1 MVEAIAPAQPEFVHL
16 HVHSEYS
23 LLDGSIKVK
32 KLVKELAA
40 RGASAAALTDHDGMH
55 GAVEYYLECLKE
67 KINGIIGYEANLPPL
82 ILTDAKCSFHL
93 ILLAES
99 NQGYANIVKLCSF
112 ANTTGKN
119 ALGADSV
126 VVSWEALKE
135 YREGIICL
143 TSCLKG
149 ELQQLLLNREHDKAE
164 LFLDQLISIFGREH
178 VFVEMIDNGIPEQ
191 KKLLPELALIAKK
204 KSLGIVATADV
215 HYLRPSDKDTHLS
228 LLAIKHK
235 LQKSDVQGFDPSFS
249 FHLATTDEM
258 LEKFSEYPEALANTV
273 AISQRCKITIDTKSI
288 FMPDFRQRPDE
299 TADDCLARLSYEM
312 LEERKPAIERWMGDS
327 FSTEAWKTYT
337 DRLEYELA
345 VINKMKFAGYFLIV
359 QDFINWAKEQGIP
372 VGPGRGSAAG
382 SLVTYALRI
391 TNIDPIRFNLLF
403 ERFLNPERVSMP
415 DIDTDFCMD
424 RRGEVINYVYE
435 RYGARNVSQIVTFGR
450 MMAKN
455 ALKNLARILGWS
467 FNESNEFA
475 KLIPEQPGITLEQAY
490 KDEERL
496 RTKVE
501 NEERAKTLWNGA
513 LAIEGTLNSLGI
525 HAAGVIIS
533 DRSLDESCPQLE
545 SEGQMITQF
554 ENKFAEKIGLIKFD
568 FLGLKTLTVIE
579 KAVKEI
585 RKKHEPNFDIEN
597 IDLEDPKVYDM
608 VSTAHLTGIFQL
620 ESNGMRKLISELR
633 PTCFSDIVAVEAL
646 FRPGPLGS
654 GMVADFVNRKHGRTA
669 VEFPF
674 AELEPIL
681 ADTYGVIVYQEQV
694 QKIAA
699 VLANYSLGEADL
711 LRRAMGKKDK
721 AEMERQKS
729 RFIEGAQKNG
739 HDPAKVSEFF
749 DLIAKFAEY
758 GFNKSHSAAYA
769 YVTFQTAYLKT
780 YYPTEFMAAI
790 MSCDLD
796 NTDKIV
802 AYVRDC
808 KRLGIQLLPPSVNS
822 AEFEFTSPAP
832 MTIQFGLGAI
842 KGLGKGIIELI
853 TADREKNGLFET
865 VPEFIARLDP
875 RKINK
880 KVLESLI
887 KAGAFDQI
895 ATNRAELLSNSD
907 NWLRSISKESE
918 RQDLVGE
925 GIFDLF
931 AEPTSAQNDPQHQRG
946 TVTQTEQ
953 AKNHPT
959 SKKGSGHSKKFNPLL
974 LPTKTTPEFNTAKN
988 NLLAGVQL
996 KKTKPWSLTEQLGL
1010 EKSTLGFYM
1019 CGHPADL
1026 LADDFSEIAQA
1037 PINDCLLYLDGDD
1050 VPEHKRRTVKV
1061 AGIVMLALEK
1071 VTKEGK
1077 KFGVYRLEDSTGDIE
1092 VSVFANQYAAL
1103 VNKPKVG
1110 DAMWMELKIRRGIE
1124 EGSVKGICQA
1134 VGLVS
1139 DKRNEL
1145 AKQILLVAE
1154 ESFLSRHE
1162 NLDELAKFLG
1172 QHRGPTPLAL
1182 DVQWSSQSVHLRA
1195 KLGKYSVTPSDE
1207 FIFSLENKWP
1217 GEIQVK
1223 RIYRAASAP

>member
-1 MVEAIAPAQPEFVHL
+1 MEVASAPTVPEFVHL

-32 KLVKELAA
+32 KLVKELVSRKA
-40 RGASAAALTDHDGMH
+40 RAAALTDHDALH
-55 GAVEYYLECLKE
+55 GAVEFFLECQKE
-67 KINGIIGYEANLPPL
+67 KINGIIGYEANITPLVLSESKLP
-82 ILTDAKCSFHL
+82 FHL
-93 ILLAES
+93 VLLAE
-99 NQGYANIVKLCSF
+99 NITGYANIIKLCSL
-112 ANTTGKN
+112 ANTSGKN
-119 ALGADSV
+119 RMGPESIVITWDELRSHSA
-126 VVSWEALKE
+126 
-135 YREGIICL
+135 GIICL
-143 TSCLKG
+143 TSCLRG
-149 ELQQLLLNREHDKAE
+149 ELQQLLRDGDDPQADFYLQSLLE
-164 LFLDQLISIFGREH
+164 IFGNSN
-178 VFVEMIDNGIPEQ
+178 VFVELIDNNIPEQ
-191 KKLLPELALIAKK
+191 KQLIPKQVAAAKRN
-204 KSLGIVATADV
+204 SLGIVATADV
-215 HYLRPSDKDTHLS
+215 HYLRPNDRDTHLS

-235 LQKSDVQGFDPSFS
+235 LQKTDVQGFDPVLQ
-249 FHLATTDEM
+249 FHLATTEEM
-258 LEKFSEYPEALANTV
+258 VAKFADYPEAISNTV
-273 AISQRCKITIDTKSI
+273 AIAERCKVAIDTKSI
-288 FMPDFRQRPDE
+288 FMPDYRQRPE
-299 TADDCLARLSYEM
+299 ESADDCLARLSREM
-312 LEERKPAIERWMGDS
+312 LEQRKPAVMQWMGTDFNAEVWQS
-327 FSTEAWKTYT
+327 YL
-337 DRLEYELA
+337 DRLEYELG

-359 QDFINWAKEQGIP
+359 QDFINWAKERGIP

-403 ERFLNPERVSMP
+403 ERFLNPERISMP

-424 RRGEVINYVYE
+424 RRGEVLDYVYK

-467 FNESNEFA
+467 FNDSNEFA
-475 KLIPEQPGITLEQAY
+475 KLIPEQPGITLEQAF

-496 RTKVE
+496 RTRIE
-501 NEERAKTLWNGA
+501 NDERAKTLWNGA

-533 DRSLDESCPQLE
+533 DRALDESCPQLE

-554 ENKFAEKIGLIKFD
+554 EHKFAEKIGLIKFD

-579 KAVKEI
+579 KAVQEI
-585 RKKHEPNFDIEN
+585 RKKHNPTFDIET
-597 IDLEDPKVYDM
+597 IDLEDPKVYEM

-620 ESNGMRKLISELR
+620 ESSGMRKLISELK

-654 GMVADFVNRKHGRTA
+654 GMVTDFVNRKHGKTA

-674 AELEPIL
+674 PELEPIL

-721 AEMERQKS
+721 AEMERQKA
-729 RFIEGAQKNG
+729 RFVEGAAKNG
-739 HDPAKVSEFF
+739 HNSQRVSEFF

-808 KRLGIQLLPPSVNS
+808 KRMNITLLPPSVNS
-822 AEFEFTSPAP
+822 AAFEFTSPAP
-832 MTIQFGLGAI
+832 MTIRFGLGAI
-842 KGLGKGIIELI
+842 KGLGRGIIELM
-853 TADREKNGLFET
+853 TEERATNGVYET

-887 KAGAFDQI
+887 KAGAFDEM
-895 ATNRAELLSNSD
+895 ASNRAELMANSD
-907 NWLRSISKESE
+907 AWLRSISKESE
-918 RQDLVGE
+918 RQDAIGD

-931 AEPTSAQNDPQHQRG
+931 SEASSAQETPPATVEPVAVQPKKTSGKMGSGASPQRSKFQPLAIP
-946 TVTQTEQ
+946 TQTLPQ
-953 AKNHPT
+953 KNIVH
-959 SKKGSGHSKKFNPLL
+959 
-974 LPTKTTPEFNTAKN
+974 

-996 KKTKPWSLTEQLGL
+996 KRVSPWSLIDQLNH
-1010 EKSTLGFYM
+1010 EKAALGFYM
-1019 CGHPADL
+1019 SGHPADV
-1026 LADDFSEIAQA
+1026 LADDFTEIAQA
-1037 PINDCLLYLDGDD
+1037 SICDALLFLDPDD
-1050 VPEHKRRTVKV
+1050 TLDHKRRTLKI
-1061 AGIVMLALEK
+1061 AGIVTMALEK

-1077 KFGVYRLEDSTGDIE
+1077 KFGVYRLEDGSGDIE
-1092 VSVFANQYAAL
+1092 VSVFASQYAAL
-1103 VNKPKVG
+1103 VNKPKPG
-1110 DAMWMELKIRRGIE
+1110 DAVWMELKVRRGIE
-1124 EGSVKGICQA
+1124 EGSVKGICQSL
-1134 VGLVS
+1134 GLVS
-1139 DKRNEL
+1139 DKRIEL
-1145 AKQILLVAE
+1145 AKQIVLLAE
-1154 ESFLSRHE
+1154 ESFINRGE
-1162 NLDELAKFLG
+1162 NLDELASLLSK
-1172 QHRGPTPLAL
+1172 HRGKTPLAL
-1182 DVQWSSQSVHLRA
+1182 DVAWNTEQVHLRA
-1195 KLGKYSVTPSDE
+1195 KLNKYPVHPTDE
-1207 FIFSLENKWP
+1207 LIFSLENKWP
-1217 GEIQVK
+1217 GEIHVK
-1223 RIYRAASAP
+1223 RIYRANAAPS

>member
-1 MVEAIAPAQPEFVHL
+1 MVNAGAPDLTEFVHL

-40 RGASAAALTDHDGMH
+40 RGAFAAALTDHDGMH
-55 GAVEYYLECLKE
+55 GAVEYYLECQKE

-82 ILTDAKCSFHL
+82 LLSDSKSPFHL
-93 ILLAES
+93 VLLAES

-112 ANTTGKN
+112 ANTTGRN
-119 ALGADSV
+119 LSGTESIA
-126 VVSWEALKE
+126 VSWDALKNHKD
-135 YREGIICL
+135 GIICL

-149 ELQQLLLNREHDKAE
+149 ELQQLLITNQLEQAE
-164 LFLDQLISIFGREH
+164 QFLDELISVFGQAN

-191 KKLLPELALIAKK
+191 KKLLPELASIARK

-249 FHLATTDEM
+249 FHLATADEM
-258 LEKFSEYPEALANTV
+258 REIFAKYPEAIANTV
-273 AISQRCKITIDTKSI
+273 AIAQRCKITIDTKSI
-288 FMPDFRQRPDE
+288 FMPDFRQRPEE
-299 TADDCLARLSYEM
+299 TADECLARLSYEM

-327 FSTEAWKTYT
+327 FSDEAWKSYKN
-337 DRLEYELA
+337 RLDYELG

-424 RRGEVINYVYE
+424 RRGEVLDYVYD

-496 RTKVE
+496 RTKIE
-501 NEERAKTLWNGA
+501 NEERTKTLWNGA

-533 DRSLDESCPQLE
+533 DRALDESCPQLE

-554 ENKFAEKIGLIKFD
+554 EHKFAEKIGLIKFD

-620 ESNGMRKLISELR
+620 ESNGMRKLISELK

-739 HDPAKVSEFF
+739 HDSGRVSEFF

-808 KRLGIQLLPPSVNS
+808 KRLGIELLPPSVNS
-822 AEFEFTSPAP
+822 AEFEFTIPNP

-853 TADREKNGLFET
+853 TSDRAKNGAFET

-895 ATNRAELLSNSD
+895 ATNRAELLANSD

-931 AEPTSAQNDPQHQRG
+931 AEPSGAQPESSGHHDPIVASG
-946 TVTQTEQ
+946 CEQ
-953 AKNHPT
+953 ALRTN
-959 SKKGSGHSKKFNPLL
+959 KKSSLLNKKFNPLL
-974 LPTKTTPEFNTAKN
+974 IPTEVTPRFNTSKN

-996 KKTKPWSLTEQLGL
+996 KRTKPWSLTEQLGL

-1026 LADDFSEIAQA
+1026 LAEDFTEIAQA
-1037 PINDCLLYLDGDD
+1037 PINDCILHLDGDD
-1050 VPEHKRRTVKV
+1050 TPEHKRRTVKV

-1110 DAMWMELKIRRGIE
+1110 DAIWMELKIRRGIE
-1124 EGSVKGICQA
+1124 EGSVKGICQT

-1139 DKRNEL
+1139 EKRSEL

-1154 ESFLSRHE
+1154 ESFLDRQE
-1162 NLDELAKFLG
+1162 NLDDLASFLG
-1172 QHRGPTPLAL
+1172 QHRGSTPLAL
-1182 DVQWSSQSVHLRA
+1182 DVHWTSEHVHLRA
-1195 KLGKYSVTPSDE
+1195 KLGRYSVTPSDD

-1217 GEIQVK
+1217 GEIRVK
-1223 RIYRAASAP
+1223 RIYRAASLQ

>member
-1 MVEAIAPAQPEFVHL
+1 MEAASAPVTSEFVHL
-16 HVHSEYS
+16 HIHSEYS

-32 KLVKELAA
+32 KLVKELATRQA
-40 RGASAAALTDHDGMH
+40 KAAALTDHDGLH
-55 GAVEYYLECLKE
+55 GAVEFYLECQKE
-67 KINGIIGYEANLPPL
+67 KINGIIGYEANVVPIISTESKQP
-82 ILTDAKCSFHL
+82 FHL
-93 ILLAES
+93 ILLAEN
-99 NQGYANIVKLCSF
+99 NQGYANIIKLCSL
-112 ANTTGKN
+112 ANTSGKN
-119 ALGADSV
+119 RLGPDSI
-126 VVSWEALKE
+126 AIT
-135 YREGIICL
+135 REELANYSSGIICL

-149 ELQQLLLNREHDKAE
+149 ELQHFLLAEENEKAE
-164 LFLDQLISIFGREH
+164 EFLDQLITIFGANN
-178 VFVEMIDNGIPEQ
+178 VFVELMDNNIAEQ
-191 KKLLPELALIAKK
+191 KHLIHLQVAIAKK
-204 KSLGIVATADV
+204 KNLGIVATADV
-215 HYLRPSDKDTHLS
+215 HYLKQTDRDTHLS
-228 LLAIKHK
+228 LMAIKHK
-235 LQKSDVQGFDPSFS
+235 LQKTDVQGFDPALT
-249 FHLATTDEM
+249 FHLATAEEM
-258 LEKFSEYPEALANTV
+258 ISKFSAYPEAIANTA
-273 AISQRCKITIDTKSI
+273 AIAARCKVSIDTKSI

-299 TADDCLARLSYEM
+299 TADNCLARLSREM
-312 LEERKPAIERWMGDS
+312 LEQRKPAVMKWMGND
-327 FSTEAWKTYT
+327 FSEDVWQTYKE
-337 DRLEYELA
+337 RLEYELG

-359 QDFINWAKEQGIP
+359 QDFINWAKERGIP

-382 SLVTYALRI
+382 SLVTYSLRI

-403 ERFLNPERVSMP
+403 ERFLNPERISMP

-424 RRGEVINYVYE
+424 RRSEVLEYVYK

-467 FNESNEFA
+467 FNDSNEFA

-490 KDEERL
+490 KEEERL
-496 RTKVE
+496 RDRLE
-501 NEERAKTLWNGA
+501 NDERARILWNGA

-533 DRSLDESCPQLE
+533 DRALDESCPQLE

-554 ENKFAEKIGLIKFD
+554 EHKFAEKIGLIKFD

-579 KAVKEI
+579 KSVTEI
-585 RKKHEPNFDIEN
+585 RNKHNPSFDIES
-597 IDLEDPKVYDM
+597 IDLEDPKVYEM

-620 ESNGMRKLISELR
+620 ESSGMRKLISELK
-633 PTCFSDIVAVEAL
+633 PTCFSDVVAVEAL

-654 GMVADFVNRKHGRTA
+654 GMVADFVNRKHGKTA

-674 AELEPIL
+674 PELEPIL

-721 AEMERQKS
+721 AEMDRQKA
-729 RFIEGAQKNG
+729 RFVEGAAKNG
-739 HDPAKVSEFF
+739 HNPQRVSEFF

-769 YVTFQTAYLKT
+769 YVTFQTAFLKT

-802 AYVRDC
+802 SYVRDC
-808 KRLGIQLLPPSVNS
+808 KRMQITLLPPSVNS
-822 AEFEFTSPAP
+822 AEFEFTIPSP

-842 KGLGKGIIELI
+842 KGLGKGIIDLI
-853 TADREKNGLFET
+853 TAEREKNGTFET

-887 KAGAFDQI
+887 KSGAFDEI
-895 ATNRAELLSNSD
+895 ATNRAELLANSD
-907 NWLRSISKESE
+907 HWLRSISKESE
-918 RQDLVGE
+918 RQDSVGD

-931 AEPTSAQNDPQHQRG
+931 SESGEPAPVKKASASENASPNSL
-946 TVTQTEQ
+946 
-953 AKNHPT
+953 NHRK
-959 SKKGSGHSKKFNPLL
+959 SALHRAKKFDPLA
-974 LPTKTTPEFNTAKN
+974 LPTRTLPEKN
-988 NLLAGVQL
+988 IVHNLLAGVQL
-996 KKTKPWSLTEQLGL
+996 KKAQPWSLLDQLNH

-1026 LADDFSEIAQA
+1026 LSDDLSEIAQA
-1037 PINDCLLYLDGDD
+1037 PICDALMFLDPDE
-1050 VPEHKRRTVKV
+1050 VPDHKRRILKI
-1061 AGIVMLALEK
+1061 AGIITLALEK

-1077 KFGVYRLEDSTGDIE
+1077 KFGVYRLEDGSGEIE
-1092 VSVFANQYAAL
+1092 FSVFASQYAAL
-1103 VNKPKVG
+1103 INKPKIG
-1110 DAMWMELKIRRGIE
+1110 DASWVELKVRKGIE
-1124 EGSVKGICQA
+1124 EGSVKGICQTL
-1134 VGLVS
+1134 GFVS
-1139 DKRNEL
+1139 DKRAEL

-1154 ESFLSRHE
+1154 ESFINRSE
-1162 NLDELAKFLG
+1162 NIDELLSLVSN
-1172 QHRGPTPLAL
+1172 HRGRVPLAL
-1182 DVQWSSQSVHLRA
+1182 DVSWESEQARLHA
-1195 KLGKYSVTPSDE
+1195 KLSKYSVHPSDE
-1207 FIFSLENKWP
+1207 LIFSLENKWP
-1217 GEIQVK
+1217 GEIQVR
-1223 RIYRAASAP
+1223 RIYRAGAAAR